1 MGVLPLFVD
10 IDDGPEY
17 ILLKDA
23 IEEKQITITE
33 VSQRGSVPTL
43 KVVNKSPQFV
53 LLLDGEALVGAKQ
66 NRVLN
71 TSILVNGNSEIVI
84 PVSCT
89 EQGRWAY
96 TSPVLSHADLI
107 MSHRGRA
114 GKAHGVTGS
123 LHAGRGHTSDQRRV
137 WTRIRGMHREAGS
150 SSPTHSMHDVYTAK
164 MKDLSM
170 HMQAFQP
177 VPQQRGSLVF
187 INGDPVGLDI
197 VSNETAYESLHSN
210 LIKSY
215 AIDAILLKK
224 EDDGDPTIEKASSF
238 LEEARGSEK
247 SKFDAVDQGQEYRIE
262 GASIVGYALVFK
274 MSVIHLALFKFNRDE
289 MTV

>member
-1 MGVLPLFVD
+1 MNRLKIKSARNGGDRTEDSLLVAYLSRLQFGDLQTFENMGVLPLFVD

-114 GKAHGVTGS
+114 GKAS
-123 LHAGRGHTSDQRRV
+123 
-137 WTRIRGMHREAGS
+137 
-150 SSPTHSMHDVYTAK
+150 
-164 MKDLSM
+164 
-170 HMQAFQP
+170 
-177 VPQQRGSLVF
+177 
-187 INGDPVGLDI
+187 
-197 VSNETAYESLHSN
+197 
-210 LIKSY
+210 
-215 AIDAILLKK
+215 
-224 EDDGDPTIEKASSF
+224 AS
-238 LEEARGSEK
+238 R
-247 SKFDAVDQGQEYRIE
+247 
-262 GASIVGYALVFK
+262 
-274 MSVIHLALFKFNRDE
+274 
-289 MTV
+289 